1 MISIK
6 TGKNSMKNCYKN
18 FNTFRKVINILT
30 KYLDLKILV
39 QNRIIFK
46 NYLIKNNKLGLKYIS
61 VQEGKR
67 KG

>member
-1 MISIK
+1 
-6 TGKNSMKNCYKN
+6 MKNCYKN